1 MKKEI
6 GKQIKTYRKQKGYK
20 IANMVEET
28 GINKSNYSQIENG
41 KVNFTIDSLSKV
53 CDVLN
58 LSVKLE
64 EQKRGQK
71 QRYDLLG
78 RLRQ

>member
-1 MKKEI
+1 MKKDI
-6 GKQIKTYRKQKGYK
+6 GNQLREHRKKGGRK
-20 IANMVEET
+20 IINMVELT

-41 KVNFTIDSLSKV
+41 KINFTIDSLEKI

-64 EQKRGQK
+64 EQKKGQNK
-71 QRYDLLG
+71 
-78 RLRQ
+78 